1 MDWLAASQQ
10 DHSPT
15 QTPRRRCRRRRWVYV
30 SHDAGFELKCLLADD
45 SNGDGDA
52 DADGDDFSLDSA
64 STQGQIAWSVQNNS
78 QTA

>member
-15 QTPRRRCRRRRWVYV
+15 QTPRRRCRQWVYV

-45 SNGDGDA
+45 STGDGVAD